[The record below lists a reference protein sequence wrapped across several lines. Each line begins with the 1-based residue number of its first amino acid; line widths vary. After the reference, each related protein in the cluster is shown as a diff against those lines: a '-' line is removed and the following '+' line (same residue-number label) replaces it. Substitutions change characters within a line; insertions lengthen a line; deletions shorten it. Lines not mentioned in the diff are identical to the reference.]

1 MFFLKPVNFIAS
13 KLCVHVLAIKLRIHF
28 DFSLV
33 LIFFGQKKLFLLTC
47 FTVLTTFQWTSQNIQ
62 VHNSTSL
69 WNAIFLL
76 CLFQIKIKNFYVL
89 MVIISLGC
97 NYNQR
102 FVRILK
108 WNVRMFR
115 YNHVDEIICYELPV
129 VKYKNSNWEQF
140 PSKESLDEALFLKLL
155 GGLLCAM
162 DSENKI

>member
-1 MFFLKPVNFIAS
+1 
-13 KLCVHVLAIKLRIHF
+13 
-28 DFSLV
+28 
-33 LIFFGQKKLFLLTC
+33 
-47 FTVLTTFQWTSQNIQ
+47 
-62 VHNSTSL
+62 
-69 WNAIFLL
+69 
-76 CLFQIKIKNFYVL
+76 

-108 WNVRMFR
+108 WNVKMFR
-115 YNHVDEIICYELPV
+115 YNYVDEIICYELPV

-140 PSKESLDEALFLKLL
+140 RSKESLDEALFLKLL